1 VLNENLC
8 FTSLVSQMK
17 GQNKMAHYVNRLDER
32 TSKTPTEWLKICSQI
47 GVVVNT
53 WSGRH
58 DLVVYAGSDA
68 GYGHTACFIKS
79 SAEIEINTPVAFGE
93 WATPEFVGDFTQRT
107 THFDWANATGVIY
120 HEALHARYSEWNIEA
135 LGAMP
140 EEVFS
145 AFSVLDE
152 ARIERLGVIAMPENQ
167 VFLRSSAL
175 SLALG
180 ELDDEAIEKLSE
192 VRQVAMVCALALA
205 RVDAGVLKLSD
216 VRATYEKSLEVL
228 GQELFDELRSVWVEF
243 QKLRTSEVE
252 RGRELAEKWLELLK
266 EADPEGEGSGEGEGE
281 GEGEPTDEKG
291 KGKGKSVIKDTL
303 KDDAS
308 NSSTDVQQDLN
319 EQQTKEEQQ
328 QDLNQRNK
336 TQERKDKTKNE
347 ANKVFSTSSGGG
359 TGSSHSRLQQVRPP
373 KGNERAN
380 AVRLSQM
387 LEKAKYRERSI
398 TEVKSVFPA
407 GRLKTRIAIQN
418 SAMKSKGIHSELPAW
433 RQTKRKHTDDPTLS
447 IGVMVDISGSMSSAM
462 ESMATTA
469 WVLSEAGRRVQAR
482 TAMVYFGQ
490 DVFSTLKVGQKLEQ
504 VSVYTAPDGTEV
516 FGRGF
521 DALDGHLNL
530 VYGEGVKLLVVVSD
544 GHYTG
549 GELNN
554 AKQAVK
560 LCADNGVAVLWLSP
574 QTGWGKSLGGEIVGK
589 NGVVVENLD
598 VKEIANVIGRSATDA
613 LLKVSSGM

>member
-1 VLNENLC
+1 
-8 FTSLVSQMK
+8 
-17 GQNKMAHYVNRLDER
+17 MAHYVNRLDER
-32 TSKTPTEWLKICSQI
+32 TSETPTEWLKVCSQI
-47 GVVVNT
+47 GQIVNT

-68 GYGHTACFIKS
+68 GYGHTACLIKS
-79 SAEIEINTPVAFGE
+79 SAEIEINTPVAFGQFV
-93 WATPEFVGDFTQRT
+93 TPAFIGDFTERETQY
-107 THFDWANATGVIY
+107 DWANATGVIY
-120 HEALHARYSEWNIEA
+120 HEALHARYSEWDNEA
-135 LGAMP
+135 LEAMG
-140 EEVFS
+140 EQVFS
-145 AFSVLDE
+145 VFSILDE

-167 VFLRSSAL
+167 MFLRSSAL

-180 ELDDEAIEKLSE
+180 ELDDEAIEQLSE

-216 VRATYEKSLEVL
+216 VRATYDKVIEVL
-228 GQELFDELRSVWVEF
+228 GQELFGKLRAIWVEF
-243 QKLRTSEVE
+243 QKLQTSQVE
-252 RGRELAEKWLELLK
+252 RGRELAEKWLELLN

-291 KGKGKSVIKDTL
+291 KGKGKGKSVIKDTL
-303 KDDAS
+303 KDDAD
-308 NSSTDVQQDLN
+308 NSSTDVANDLN
-319 EQQTKEEQQ
+319 DQQTKEEQK

-336 TQERKDKTKNE
+336 QQERKDKTKQE

-359 TGSSHSRLQQVRPP
+359 TGTSNSRLQEQRPP
-373 KGNERAN
+373 KGNERAS
-380 AVRLSQM
+380 AVRLAQM

-418 SAMKSKGIHSELPAW
+418 SAMKAKGIHSELPAW

-504 VSVYTAPDGTEV
+504 VSVYSAPDGTEV

-530 VYGEGVKLLVVVSD
+530 VYSEGVKLLVVVSD
-544 GHYTG
+544 GHYTS
-549 GELNN
+549 GELDK

-574 QTGWGKSLGGEIVGK
+574 KTGWGKSLGGEIVGK

-613 LLKVSSGM
+613 LMKVASGM